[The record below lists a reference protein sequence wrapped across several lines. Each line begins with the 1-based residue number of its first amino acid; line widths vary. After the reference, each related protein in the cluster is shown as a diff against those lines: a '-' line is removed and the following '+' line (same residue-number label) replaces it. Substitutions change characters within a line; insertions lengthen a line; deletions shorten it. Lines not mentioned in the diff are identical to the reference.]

1 MKTKIVFSLV
11 SLLLVA
17 LSDPAWARGGGGG
30 HFGGGG
36 GGGRPGG
43 GGFHSGPGTFSGGR
57 PAYFYSR
64 GMGFAGRRPGLAGR
78 GLGFAPSRTGQVRSP
93 IQQSH
98 SLARSTRSGRG
109 ITNSATHSAQ
119 PTQRAT
125 LNGRTDHISE
135 RHNAANWHGDWDR
148 RHSHFFHNR
157 FFVFD
162 DGFWFGLD
170 PGFFPWDYYP
180 YYAYDYYPYDY
191 YPGYYAD
198 VEPYYYNE
206 GVYSDTPVQDPTV
219 SAVQTDLTQKGYF
232 NGPIDGIYG
241 PATRDAVAKYQI
253 AKGLDV
259 TGSLSPDTLQSLGLS
274 QPNAS

>member
-1 MKTKIVFSLV
+1 MKTKRIFSLMGAT
-11 SLLLVA
+11 LLA
-17 LSDPAWARGGGGG
+17 LGPTVLAAGHGGGGGFGGGGFAGGG

-36 GGGRPGG
+36 GFGGGRPGG
-43 GGFHSGPGTFSGGR
+43 GAFHSSARGFGGGR

-64 GMGFAGRRPGLAGR
+64 GMHFAQ
-78 GLGFAPSRTGQVRSP
+78 PSTGQFRSAGHMVRS
-93 IQQSH
+93 
-98 SLARSTRSGRG
+98 SGRTNRG
-109 ITNSATHSAQ
+109 ITNSPTHSAQ
-119 PTQRAT
+119 PSQRAT

-135 RHNAANWHGDWDR
+135 RHSAANWHSDWDR

-191 YPGYYAD
+191 YPGFYAD
-198 VEPYYYNE
+198 VEPYYYDE
-206 GVYSDTPVQDPTV
+206 GVYSDTPAQDPTV

-253 AKGLDV
+253 AQHLTV
-259 TGSLSPDTLQSLGLS
+259 TGSLSPDTMQSLGLP

>member
-1 MKTKIVFSLV
+1 MKTKIIFSLV

-17 LSDPAWARGGGGG
+17 LTDPAWARGGGGG
-30 HFGGGG
+30 FGGGGFGGGGHFGGGG
-36 GGGRPGG
+36 GFGGGRPGG
-43 GGFHSGPGTFSGGR
+43 GAFHSSARGFGGGR

-64 GMGFAGRRPGLAGR
+64 GMHFAQ
-78 GLGFAPSRTGQVRSP
+78 PSTGQFRSAGHMVRS
-93 IQQSH
+93 
-98 SLARSTRSGRG
+98 SGRTNRG
-109 ITNSATHSAQ
+109 ITNSPTHSAQ
-119 PTQRAT
+119 PSQRAT

-135 RHNAANWHGDWDR
+135 RHSAANWHGDWDR

-259 TGSLSPDTLQSLGLS
+259 TGSLSPDTLRSLGLP
-274 QPNAS
+274 QPTAT